1 MTLGMLASDRALAPI
16 YQPGFAARSIL
27 YAADHRGYCR
37 ALTARAMTS
46 SEVINAAVAWTAI
59 SIFMR
64 LLSGIVSV
72 GLNALELVVD
82 TYR

>member
-1 MTLGMLASDRALAPI
+1 MAATEIGDGVTL
-16 YQPGFAARSIL
+16 FA
-27 YAADHRGYCR
+27 HRLSTCLDTRPRYCR
-37 ALTARAMTS
+37 TLTAQAITS

-59 SIFMR
+59 SIFIR

>member
-1 MTLGMLASDRALAPI
+1 VAATEIGDGVTL
-16 YQPGFAARSIL
+16 FAHRLSTCLDTRS
-27 YAADHRGYCR
+27 RYCR
-37 ALTARAMTS
+37 ALTAQAIPS
-46 SEVINAAVAWTAI
+46 SEVINAAVAWTTI
-59 SIFMR
+59 SIFIR